1 MQDYTAVAALNPT
14 TFDMGDADA
23 EVTFW
28 YRKNDANRYATITVN
43 SVCDGKTFQSYQI
56 PAFKDVELT
65 VPAPT
70 WTGYELK
77 DKTVTSK
84 KITPTGNQ
92 TNDTVEFEYVLD
104 KPITITVELI
114 NDGTT
119 PASQLTAPDGYKTEY
134 ILKKKDSVTIQAP
147 VMNGYRAGGR
157 QLHPDRDV

>member
-1 MQDYTAVAALNPT
+1 M
-14 TFDMGDADA
+14 
-23 EVTFW
+23 
-28 YRKNDANRYATITVN
+28 
-43 SVCDGKTFQSYQI
+43 
-56 PAFKDVELT
+56 ELT

-134 ILKKKDSVTIQAP
+134 ILKRRIRSP
-147 VMNGYRAGGR
+147 FRHR
-157 QLHPDRDV
+157 L